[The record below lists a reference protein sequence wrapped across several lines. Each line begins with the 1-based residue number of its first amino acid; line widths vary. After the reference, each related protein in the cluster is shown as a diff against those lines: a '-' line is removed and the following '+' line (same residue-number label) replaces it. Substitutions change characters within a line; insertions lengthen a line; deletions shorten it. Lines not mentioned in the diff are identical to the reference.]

1 MTVLRTNRWL
11 PSLNARYAIYLS
23 ICCAN
28 VLIVVVAARNARD
41 EETRQVVSRPALQ
54 QQRQAGSIRT
64 RFEHEITLSTGGRG
78 SLVDDP

>member
-1 MTVLRTNRWL
+1 MIVSRTNRWL

-23 ICCAN
+23 VCCAN
-28 VLIVVVAARNARD
+28 VLIVAVAARNTCD
-41 EETRQVVSRPALQ
+41 GEMRQIISRPTLKQ
-54 QQRQAGSIRT
+54 QGKAGSIRT